1 MKCYASFLT
10 VNDLVMA
17 ARALGMRNFLAGVAG
32 VSDCRGA
39 SASKGLN
46 RNFRTHSKGD
56 GSHAF

>member
-46 RNFRTHSKGD
+46 RNF
-56 GSHAF
+56 